1 LDSNPVKRL
10 LIYLKS
16 IPRKA
21 WWLIVLAAIYGAVGT
36 YWLIC
41 DWRAGTLGKDG
52 MLSYLMFWQM
62 LWVLISA
69 LPLYNRRV
77 GDWVFRRNG
86 K

>member
-1 LDSNPVKRL
+1 MKRL
-10 LIYLKS
+10 LNYLKS

-41 DWRAGTLGKDG
+41 DWRAGTLGKGG

-62 LWVLISA
+62 LWVFISA
-69 LPLYNRRV
+69 LPLFNQRV